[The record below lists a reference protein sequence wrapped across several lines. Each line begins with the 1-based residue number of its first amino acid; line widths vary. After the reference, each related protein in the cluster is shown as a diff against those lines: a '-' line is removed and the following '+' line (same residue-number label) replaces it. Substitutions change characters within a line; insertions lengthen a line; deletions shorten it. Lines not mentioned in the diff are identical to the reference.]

1 MLATAKR
8 RRKRWAHVVVLMEV
22 PKQEMD
28 VDSRPLSPMAGRGW
42 GGKRR
47 RASISAWTRVQANR
61 GHNFRHRPTRLS
73 WTPFYP
79 PSSFSCSLFLTL
91 VLAIPSDVPSQVT
104 QTRLTTPSSISA
116 WHTYYLA
123 LSRNMCQLAHTG
135 AAECKSPLTS
145 VLLLVV
151 HEALY
156 TKRNSALCFGTA
168 DEETE
173 CCDTQLCNPVK

>member
-1 MLATAKR
+1 
-8 RRKRWAHVVVLMEV
+8 MEREEEESKYQCLDTGTSQ
-22 PKQEMD
+22 PWPQFQTPPD
-28 VDSRPLSPMAGRGW
+28 ASFLDSAL
-42 GGKRR
+42 
-47 RASISAWTRVQANR
+47 
-61 GHNFRHRPTRLS
+61 F
-73 WTPFYP
+73 PFYP